1 MDSLKPILLQ
11 AAAWLD
17 QGPTARNNNIN
28 SKTLYINWAY
38 QPNGLQQKDVRPIYN
53 TTLQPYLDYEQ
64 MQIAI
69 ARPKNLKDI
78 LTRSALTLPPNIDLD
93 TLIQQC
99 TTEARQRTNN
109 VN

>member
-1 MDSLKPILLQ
+1 
-11 AAAWLD
+11 
-17 QGPTARNNNIN
+17 
-28 SKTLYINWAY
+28 
-38 QPNGLQQKDVRPIYN
+38 
-53 TTLQPYLDYEQ
+53 